1 MRLHD
6 FGAVHQTVTTMNGP
20 RNSTALWFDLVV
32 SLPAFVLGIAL
43 SSAVGL
49 IVDRFFPVDWWLL
62 PVAQVVAAPLVLW
75 RPFELFV
82 VLVSPGLRLARGS
95 QRDRL
100 ARITNEVAENCGV
113 EHRRWLYVIERTSGM
128 NASTSGRHVIAVTPE
143 ALNLPDWVLA
153 AVVAHE
159 LGHQSG
165 GDTYAKGLRWWML
178 TPVVVLGRFTRLLAM
193 VTLGLAVLGSLV
205 LTVALVLTGL
215 VYVML
220 LPLTLL
226 LPLHCW
232 LERRNELAADD
243 FAAQAGYGPGL
254 IALFSPAA
262 HHPRTRGVRRLF
274 ETHPHP
280 TERLARLHSAGE

>member
-6 FGAVHQTVTTMNGP
+6 YGALHQTVITMNGR

-32 SLPAFVLGIAL
+32 SLPAFLLGIAL

-49 IVDRFFPVDWWLL
+49 IVDRFSPVDWWLL
-62 PVAQVVAAPLVLW
+62 PAAQVIAAPLVLW
-75 RPFELFV
+75 RPFELLV
-82 VLVSPGLRLARGS
+82 VFVSPGLRLARGS

-100 ARITNEVAENCGV
+100 ALITSEVAEHCGV
-113 EHRRWLYVIERTSGM
+113 QHRRWLYVVERSTGT

-143 ALNLPDWVLA
+143 ALNLPDGVLA
-153 AVVAHE
+153 AVIAHE
-159 LGHQSG
+159 LGHQAG

-178 TPVVVLGRFTRLLAM
+178 TPVVLLGRFTRLLAM
-193 VTLGLAVLGSLV
+193 VTLSLAVLGSLV
-205 LTVALVLTGL
+205 LTVALVLTGV
-215 VYVML
+215 VYVIL

-226 LPLHCW
+226 VPLHCW

-243 FAAQAGYGPGL
+243 FAARAGYGPGL
-254 IALFSPAA
+254 IALFSPVAD
-262 HHPRTRGVRRLF
+262 HPRTRGVRRLL

-280 TERLARLHSAGE
+280 ADRLARLHAAGQ